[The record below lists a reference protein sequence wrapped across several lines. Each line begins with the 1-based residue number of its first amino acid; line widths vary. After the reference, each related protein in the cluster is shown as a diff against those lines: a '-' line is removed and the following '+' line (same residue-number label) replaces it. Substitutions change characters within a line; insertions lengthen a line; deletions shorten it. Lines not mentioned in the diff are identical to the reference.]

1 MVPFK
6 MKYNQAKQRLI
17 LLDYDGTLRRSR
29 HDRKML
35 SPPLNSLPHCR
46 SWFPSPAN
54 HVVVNSGRDHFTLE
68 KWLGNLPIAMAAEH
82 GAFYKENGIWHK
94 NINKA
99 EWSSGLVSI
108 LKLFVEKTP
117 RSHLEVKE
125 TTLAWHY
132 RESDAWLGALR
143 AQQLINVLVNICI
156 QQKLQIIQGDKVVE
170 IKSPDYN
177 KGSECE
183 TPVGKET
190 L

>member
-1 MVPFK
+1 
-6 MKYNQAKQRLI
+6 
-17 LLDYDGTLRRSR
+17 
-29 HDRKML
+29 
-35 SPPLNSLPHCR
+35 
-46 SWFPSPAN
+46 
-54 HVVVNSGRDHFTLE
+54 
-68 KWLGNLPIAMAAEH
+68 MAAEH

-125 TTLAWHY
+125 TALAWHY

-156 QQKLQIIQGDKVVE
+156 QQNCKSYKE
-170 IKSPDYN
+170 IKWWRLSLPIII
-177 KGSECE
+177 KV
-183 TPVGKET
+183 PK
-190 L
+190 